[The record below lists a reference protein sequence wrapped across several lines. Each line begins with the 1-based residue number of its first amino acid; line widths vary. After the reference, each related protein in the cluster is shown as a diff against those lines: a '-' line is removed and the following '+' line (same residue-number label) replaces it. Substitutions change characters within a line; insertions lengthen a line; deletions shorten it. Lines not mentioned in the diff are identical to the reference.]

1 MPKLM
6 VRIQALK
13 APVLESF
20 LEVAASP
27 TYPHAQKDIHA
38 FKALTAAMGIKVS
51 QEHCI
56 ALKRLCNFKKCSVR
70 NLGAFTCNIKQFPC
84 SCSSH

>member
-27 TYPHAQKDIHA
+27 TYPHAQKDIHV

-56 ALKRLCNFKKCSVR
+56 ETTSQLQKMQRTKPWCVYM
-70 NLGAFTCNIKQFPC
+70 
-84 SCSSH
+84 